1 MTTNPNFDE
10 LATKAFQPTA
20 TSADYETLFAAVF
33 SLPEW
38 HFIAHGEFPN
48 IAPYCALFPDFFGD
62 QPAVLVFT
70 DSARARKYMA
80 ERDTKFGSPG
90 NTIVL
95 NSGDVQLQFSS
106 DNLVFSF
113 PAGNILDYVEK
124 LIPNGIVKIF
134 FNPNTDSHGFHH
146 DLKMMRP
153 IYEHLEGKHLVSSD
167 RSPT

>member
-1 MTTNPNFDE
+1 MTPNPNFDE

-20 TSADYETLFAAVF
+20 TSADYEALFAAVF

-48 IAPYCALFPDFFGD
+48 IAPYCALFPAFFGD

-90 NTIVL
+90 NTVVL

-113 PAGNILDYVEK
+113 PAGNILDYIEK

-153 IYEHLEGKHLVSSD
+153 IYRHLAGKHLV
-167 RSPT
+167 